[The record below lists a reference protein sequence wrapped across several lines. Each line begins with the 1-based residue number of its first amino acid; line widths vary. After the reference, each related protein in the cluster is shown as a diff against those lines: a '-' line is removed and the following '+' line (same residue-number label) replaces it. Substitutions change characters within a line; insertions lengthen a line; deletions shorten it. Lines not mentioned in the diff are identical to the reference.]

1 MRGRP
6 WTDEEI
12 SLLKEMYPDHF
23 ASEIAKVLGRSE
35 SMIYNQ
41 ARKLGLKASKEKIV
55 RAAKMTAMHPNSIA
69 ARFKKGHVSHNKGKK
84 MDAETYAKISGTM
97 FKEGHIPANHK
108 PVGSERLNVDG
119 YVEIKI
125 AEPNKWRGKHR
136 VIWEREHG
144 EVPEGYS
151 VSFKNGNRQDFSL
164 DNLVLVSRSD
174 LMHQN
179 SLHRYP
185 DDLKEVIMLKGVVKR
200 QINKYNKKRQE
211 NGK

>member
-6 WTDEEI
+6 WTEEEQQVI
-12 SLLKEMYPDHF
+12 KDMFPDHF
-23 ASEIAKVLGRSE
+23 ASELAQILGRSE
-35 SMIYNQ
+35 TGIYQQ
-41 ARKLGLKASKEKIV
+41 AKSLGVKSSKEKIV

-69 ARFKKGHVSHNKGKK
+69 ARFKKGHVSHNLGKK
-84 MDAETYAKISGTM
+84 MPSHVYEKAKHTM
-97 FKEGHIPANHK
+97 FKKGNRPANYR

-119 YVEIKI
+119 YVEVKI

-164 DNLVLVSRSD
+164 DNLILVTRSD

-179 SLHRYP
+179 SFHNLYP
-185 DDLKEVIMLKGVVKR
+185 EELKEVIRLKGVVKR

-211 NGK
+211 NG

>member
-6 WTDEEI
+6 WTEDEI
-12 SLLKEMYPDHF
+12 RVIQEMYPDHF

-55 RAAKMTAMHPNSIA
+55 RAAKLTAMHPNSIA

-119 YVEIKI
+119 YVEVKI

-136 VIWEREHG
+136 VIWEKAHG

-185 DDLKEVIMLKGVVKR
+185 DELKEVIRLKGVVKR

>member
-1 MRGRP
+1 MIGRP
-6 WTDEEI
+6 WTEEEQQVV
-12 SLLKEMYPDHF
+12 KDMFPDHF
-23 ASEIAKVLGRSE
+23 ASELAQILGRSE
-35 SMIYNQ
+35 SSIYQQ
-41 ARKLGLKASKEKIV
+41 AKCLGVKSSKDKIV
-55 RAAKMTAMHPNSIA
+55 RAAKMTSMNPNSIA
-69 ARFKKGHVSHNKGKK
+69 TRFKKGHVSHNKGKK
-84 MDAETYAKISGTM
+84 MDAETYAIVRDTM
-97 FKEGHIPANHK
+97 FKKGNIPANHR

-119 YVEIKI
+119 YVEVKI

-151 VSFKNGNRQDFSL
+151 VSFKNGNRQDFSMY
-164 DNLVLVSRSD
+164 NLILVSRSD
-174 LMHQN
+174 LMNRN

-185 DDLKEVIMLKGVVKR
+185 DELKEVIMLKGVVKR

>member
-1 MRGRP
+1 MRGRQ
-6 WTDEEI
+6 WTEDEI
-12 SLLKEMYPDHF
+12 RVIQEMYPDHF

-41 ARKLGLKASKEKIV
+41 ARKLGLKSSREKIV
-55 RAAKMTAMHPNSIA
+55 RAAKMTAMNPNSIA

-84 MDAETYAKISGTM
+84 IDAELYAKISGTM
-97 FKEGHIPANHK
+97 FKKGNIPANHK

-119 YVEIKI
+119 YVEVKI

-136 VIWEREHG
+136 VIWEKAHG

-185 DDLKEVIMLKGVVKR
+185 DDLKEVIRLKGVVKR

>member
-6 WTDEEI
+6 WTEEEQQVI
-12 SLLKEMYPDHF
+12 KDMFPDHF
-23 ASEIAKVLGRSE
+23 ASELAQILGRSE
-35 SMIYNQ
+35 SSIYQQ
-41 ARKLGLKASKEKIV
+41 AKCLGVKSSKDKIV
-55 RAAKMTAMHPNSIA
+55 RAAKMTSMNPNSIA
-69 ARFKKGHVSHNKGKK
+69 SRFKKGHVSHNKGKK
-84 MDAETYAKISGTM
+84 MDAETYAKVRDTM
-97 FKEGHIPANHK
+97 FKKGNIPANHR

-119 YVEIKI
+119 YVEVKI

-164 DNLVLVSRSD
+164 DNLILVSRSD
-174 LMHQN
+174 LMNRN

-185 DDLKEVIMLKGVVKR
+185 DELKEVIMLKGVVKR

>member
-12 SLLKEMYPDHF
+12 SLLKEKFPDHF
-23 ASEIAKVLGRSE
+23 AGEIAEMLGRSE
-35 SMIYNQ
+35 SSVYYQ
-41 ARKLGLKASKEKIV
+41 VGKLGIVSSKEKIQ
-55 RAAKMTAMHPNSIA
+55 RAAKLSSLSPASIA
-69 ARFKKGHVSHNKGKK
+69 TRFQKGHVSHNKGKK
-84 MDAETYAKISGTM
+84 MDAETYAKVRGTM
-97 FKEGHIPANHK
+97 FKKGNIPANHR

-119 YVEIKI
+119 YVEVKI

-164 DNLVLVSRSD
+164 DNLILVSRSD
-174 LMHQN
+174 LMNRN

-185 DDLKEVIMLKGVVKR
+185 DELKEVIMLKGVVKR
-200 QINKYNKKRQE
+200 QINKYNKKQQE
-211 NGK
+211 NG